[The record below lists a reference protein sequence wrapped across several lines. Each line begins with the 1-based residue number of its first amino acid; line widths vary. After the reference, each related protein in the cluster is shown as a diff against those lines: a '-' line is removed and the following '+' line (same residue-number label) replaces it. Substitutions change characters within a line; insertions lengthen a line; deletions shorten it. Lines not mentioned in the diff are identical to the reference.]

1 MAQKFVGV
9 DLGSHHIKVAVVSSG
24 IRGVTLTDAFEVP
37 VGHAES
43 DDPEADPLGVV
54 ISVALNTLRER
65 RLLGEA
71 VGLVLPPGLLSY
83 RVLSFP
89 FTDERRIA
97 QAVGFEAEGQ
107 FPVPLEELTHGH
119 LVVPSSGSGGRA
131 LLAAVRRE
139 RVEQIAGIFRRAGS
153 DLKHVTSGA
162 ISLAHLAD
170 PSLPAATPEMNEKGL
185 APCSLLVDIGH
196 QTTQLV
202 ALGAKGPLAI
212 RGHRRG
218 GRAIT
223 QAIAK
228 AYGLDPVAAE
238 AAKHR
243 DAFVPHRGLESL
255 SSDQLESGTIVAKA
269 LEPIVREI
277 GHTRIW
283 LRATYNLEV
292 GKIILAGG
300 SSELRGLD
308 AYLSEQLSVPIERY
322 RPKAA
327 LVKGTEGR
335 SFATLGP
342 ALGAAFG
349 AARRPLMQLL
359 DDDSSSGDGGWVQER
374 MMSLVAIGVAVLAF
388 GALDTV
394 AQVKAIEAEQT
405 AWESELEEATTK
417 TFGAPLQASEVAV
430 KLASV
435 EGEDLTS
442 LIPQRGALEV
452 LAMVTAASTPKDLDK
467 YPQLPAPAPP
477 APSGDGGD
485 DEGDD
490 TPIDEGGIDP
500 ATGVPMG
507 DVPTPLDPATGEP
520 LPAPTAPEEGI
531 GVADNLSFAMV
542 DIRERK
548 VELKASA
555 SYSSTQDRLVEELK
569 KQGCLQKIS
578 KGKVKDS
585 NDLKS
590 FEMAMDNVCFRWEE
604 KKVEEEPEAEGGD
617 EPAEPAAGDD
627 SGGED

>member
-9 DLGSHHIKVAVVSSG
+9 DLGSHHVKVAVVTSG

-37 VGHAES
+37 VGPIES
-43 DDPEADPLGVV
+43 DDPDADPLGAV
-54 ISVALNTLRER
+54 ISVALNALRER

-71 VGLVLPPGLLSY
+71 VGLVLPPPLLSY

-107 FPVPLEELTHGH
+107 FPIALEELTHGH

-131 LLAAVRRE
+131 LLAAVKRDK
-139 RVEQIAGIFRRAGS
+139 VEQIAGIFRRAGT

-162 ISLAHLAD
+162 IALAHLAE
-170 PSLPAATPEMNEKGL
+170 PSVPAPTPETTERGL

-196 QTTQLV
+196 QATQLV

-218 GRAIT
+218 GRALT
-223 QAIAK
+223 AAIAK
-228 AYGLDPVAAE
+228 AYGLDPAAAE
-238 AAKHR
+238 GAKHR

-255 SSDQLESGTIVAKA
+255 TPDQLESGTIVATA

-292 GKIILAGG
+292 GKILLAGG

-308 AYLSEQLSVPIERY
+308 AYLAEQLSMPVERF
-322 RPKAA
+322 RPKPTM
-327 LVKGTEGR
+327 VKGVEGR
-335 SFATLGP
+335 SFATIGP

-359 DDDSSSGDGGWVQER
+359 DDDSTAGDGGWVQER

-388 GALDTV
+388 GALDTI
-394 AQVKAIEAEQT
+394 AQVKAIEAEQA
-405 AWESELEEATTK
+405 AWESELEEATTN

-452 LAMVTAASTPKDLDK
+452 LAVVTTAATPQDLDK
-467 YPQLPAPAPP
+467 YPQLPAAAAPAM
-477 APSGDGGD
+477 A
-485 DEGDD
+485 EGDD
-490 TPIDEGGIDP
+490 DDDDGPRDPLGGIDP
-500 ATGVPMG
+500 ANGQPISPDPNAGVM
-507 DVPTPLDPATGEP
+507 DPATGEP
-520 LPAPTAPEEGI
+520 VPAPTAPETGI

-548 VELKASA
+548 LELKASA

-569 KQGCLQKIS
+569 KAGCLQKIT

-585 NDLKS
+585 NDLKT

-604 KKVEEEPEAEGGD
+604 KKVEDESVEAEAEGEDGPD
-617 EPAEPAAGDD
+617 AGGDD
-627 SGGED
+627 